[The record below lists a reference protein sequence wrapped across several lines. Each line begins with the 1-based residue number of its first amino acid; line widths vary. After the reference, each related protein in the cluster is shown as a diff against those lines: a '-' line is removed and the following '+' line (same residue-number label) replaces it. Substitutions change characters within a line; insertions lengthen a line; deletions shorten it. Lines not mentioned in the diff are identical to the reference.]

1 MLRDAKRNITTT
13 IIKEPSRQ
21 ITPKR
26 IRKLYFLQNPS
37 VSDFIGQAM
46 VTLSYDDGMTNNY
59 EIALPL
65 HEQYG
70 VPATFNIIA
79 GRVQDTQQ
87 VGKRMNAKQILDAHR
102 RGIEIASH
110 GYYHD
115 AHLTSKTD
123 QEVHFEMAESKA
135 KLAQIIGSEVETI
148 AIPFSAYDDRVRS
161 IAMQYYKGVRVHSSK
176 LNDIPPDDR
185 YWLYSAIAP
194 INTTTFDEIK
204 AKIDQAVTLRKWCII
219 MMHSVLDAPEHELET
234 YYVTAALLERVLGYI
249 KTFDKDVLLPVNTRD
264 GLRFSLGANY

>member
-26 IRKLYFLQNPS
+26 KLYFLQNPS
-37 VSDFIGQAM
+37 VSDFVGQSM

-59 EIALPL
+59 EIVLPL

-79 GRVQDTQQ
+79 SRVQDTQQ
-87 VGKRMNAKQILDAHR
+87 VGTYMNAKQILDAHR

-110 GYYHD
+110 SYYHD
-115 AHLTSKTD
+115 AQLTSKTD
-123 QEVHFEMAESKA
+123 QEVHFEMAESKT
-135 KLAQIIGSEVETI
+135 KLAQIVGSEVETI

-161 IAMQYYKGVRVHSSK
+161 IAMQHYKGVRVHSNE

-204 AKIDQAVTLRKWCII
+204 AKIDQAVTLGKWCII
-219 MMHSVLDAPEHELET
+219 MMHGVLDAPEYELGT
-234 YYVTAALLERVLGYI
+234 YYVTAALLERVLEYI

-264 GLRFSLGANY
+264 GLRFSLGTNY